1 MELDAEIMHLADGMQ
16 EELTRQRRDLHQHP
30 EPGWTEFRT
39 ASIVAKT
46 LTELGWEVHTG
57 REVMEENARMG
68 VPSPDVLAREK
79 ERAAREGAD
88 PQWLDKMDG
97 GFTGIVGVLHCGDGP
112 VVGLRFD
119 MDSNDVTETD
129 APDHFPNREGF
140 ASCHPGAM
148 HACGHDG
155 HTTVGLGVARIFSA
169 RTPSSAG

>member
-1 MELDAEIMHLADGMQ
+1 MELDAEIMRLADGMQ

-79 ERAAREGAD
+79 ERAAR
-88 PQWLDKMDG
+88 
-97 GFTGIVGVLHCGDGP
+97 
-112 VVGLRFD
+112 
-119 MDSNDVTETD
+119 
-129 APDHFPNREGF
+129 
-140 ASCHPGAM
+140 
-148 HACGHDG
+148 
-155 HTTVGLGVARIFSA
+155 
-169 RTPSSAG
+169 

>member
-1 MELDAEIMHLADGMQ
+1 MELDAEIMRLADGMQ

-88 PQWLDKMDG
+88 PQWLYR
-97 GFTGIVGVLHCGDGP
+97 HRRRAA
-112 VVGLRFD
+112 LRGW
-119 MDSNDVTETD
+119 S
-129 APDHFPNREGF
+129 R
-140 ASCHPGAM
+140 
-148 HACGHDG
+148 
-155 HTTVGLGVARIFSA
+155 R
-169 RTPSSAG
+169 RSSLRHGQQRCN